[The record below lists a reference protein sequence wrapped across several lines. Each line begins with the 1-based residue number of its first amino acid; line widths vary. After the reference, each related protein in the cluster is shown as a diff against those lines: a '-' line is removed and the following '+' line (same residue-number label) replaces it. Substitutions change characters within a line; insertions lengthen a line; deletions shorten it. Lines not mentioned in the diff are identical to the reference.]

1 VAAPIARSC
10 FECRPGEAALAVS
23 AVVAAAAEAGG
34 GQCAAGLAEELRSA
48 TIADLPALAAAAG
61 GGCAVLRV
69 DLPKGARY
77 TGFRYE
83 AEGPNG
89 RAADCLV
96 GKECP
101 AGASRFVGEP
111 VVRREGEATAVF
123 ALFEAAA
130 DRRGTLTV
138 YWSRSKPK

>member
-1 VAAPIARSC
+1 MAAPMARSC

-23 AVVAAAAEAGG
+23 STVGAGG
-34 GQCAAGLAEELRSA
+34 ERCVDDAATRVR
-48 TIADLPALAAAAG
+48 AAAAG
-61 GGCAVLRV
+61 EIEALRGALGSGCALLRI

-89 RAADCLV
+89 RAADCLP

-101 AGASRFVGEP
+101 IGGSRFVGEP
-111 VVRREGEATAVF
+111 IVQRQGDATTVLG
-123 ALFEAAA
+123 LFEASA

-138 YWSRSKPK
+138 YWSRSKK